1 MAGLTP
7 RTGREINYFSY
18 GRERTKSRSRKRINI
33 SKLWLRW
40 LYQFKFLIDLETE
53 QRKRM
58 IKAVRYCL
66 TLLTALLILSTPTNS
81 KVSDSL
87 FIIEPTTLSLKPDY
101 FSNITYSNEELECLA
116 LNIYFEAGVEST
128 AGKLAVANVTIN
140 RKNSSDYPNSICG
153 VVKEGKHYH
162 DKKVDKKYPL
172 RDRCQF
178 SWYCDGLVDK
188 PKKGRTWDTSLE
200 VAEIALKKHYAD
212 ILIDITDGSTHYH
225 ANWMEKYPS
234 WAYTKKKMATIDR
247 HIFYK
252 SGKYR

>member
-1 MAGLTP
+1 M
-7 RTGREINYFSY
+7 
-18 GRERTKSRSRKRINI
+18 
-33 SKLWLRW
+33 
-40 LYQFKFLIDLETE
+40 IDLETE

-87 FIIEPTTLSLKPDY
+87 FIIEPATLSLKPDY
-101 FSNITYSNEELECLA
+101 FSNISYSTEELECLA

-140 RKNSSDYPNSICG
+140 RKNSGDYPDTICG

-162 DKKVDKKYPL
+162 DKKIDKRYPL

-188 PKKGRTWDTSLE
+188 PKKGRTWNTSLE
-200 VAEIALKKHYAD
+200 IAEIALKKHYAD

-234 WAYTKKKMATIDR
+234 WAYTKKKMAAIDR

>member
-1 MAGLTP
+1 M
-7 RTGREINYFSY
+7 
-18 GRERTKSRSRKRINI
+18 
-33 SKLWLRW
+33 
-40 LYQFKFLIDLETE
+40 
-53 QRKRM
+53 
-58 IKAVRYCL
+58 
-66 TLLTALLILSTPTNS
+66 
-81 KVSDSL
+81 
-87 FIIEPTTLSLKPDY
+87 
-101 FSNITYSNEELECLA
+101 ECLA

-140 RKNSSDYPNSICG
+140 RKNSSDYPDTICG

-162 DKKVDKKYPL
+162 DKKIDKRYPL

-188 PKKGRTWDTSLE
+188 PKKGRTWNTSLE
-200 VAEIALKKHYAD
+200 IAEIALKKHYAD

>member
-1 MAGLTP
+1 M
-7 RTGREINYFSY
+7 
-18 GRERTKSRSRKRINI
+18 
-33 SKLWLRW
+33 
-40 LYQFKFLIDLETE
+40 IDLETE

-87 FIIEPTTLSLKPDY
+87 FIIEPATLSLKPDY
-101 FSNITYSNEELECLA
+101 FSNISYSTEELECLA

-140 RKNSSDYPNSICG
+140 RKNSSDYPDTICG

-162 DKKVDKKYPL
+162 DKKIDKRYPL

-188 PKKGRTWDTSLE
+188 PKKGRTWNTSLE